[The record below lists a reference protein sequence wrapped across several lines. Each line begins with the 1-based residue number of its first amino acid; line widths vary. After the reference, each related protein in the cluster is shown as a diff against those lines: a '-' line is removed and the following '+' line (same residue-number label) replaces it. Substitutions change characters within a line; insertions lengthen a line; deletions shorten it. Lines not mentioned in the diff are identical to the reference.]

1 MVSSGGGG
9 GPPLQE
15 QSPAISP
22 FVGGT
27 LHYFTTLLSTHPE
40 YFATV
45 LDSIGT
51 TLLKNSPTP
60 HTGPYN
66 TTHTTHPQNTTRA
79 TLLNYYSFRIEVHTC
94 QCDL

>member
-27 LHYFTTLLSTHPE
+27 LHYFTTLLWATHHTTLQHFCGRHTAILYHTTGIYTTQYSPR
-40 YFATV
+40 V
-45 LDSIGT
+45 LDTSV
-51 TLLKNSPTP
+51 LW
-60 HTGPYN
+60 GPQHN
-66 TTHTTHPQNTTRA
+66 LT
-79 TLLNYYSFRIEVHTC
+79 IV
-94 QCDL
+94 

>member
-27 LHYFTTLLSTHPE
+27 LHYFTTLLESTLLSTHPE

-45 LDSIGT
+45 LDTSV
-51 TLLKNSPTP
+51 LW
-60 HTGPYN
+60 GPQHN
-66 TTHTTHPQNTTRA
+66 LT
-79 TLLNYYSFRIEVHTC
+79 IV
-94 QCDL
+94 